1 MSIYEELFKK
11 GEYQKIVEEL
21 ELSTIPQEIWL
32 VVDSYV
38 QMNQIDNAIRTIE
51 NNREILLK
59 DDPKKLMFLNIDLY
73 LLNNDFV
80 KALTTFS
87 YFEELPYIS
96 IEVEELLPSLKQYI
110 YKKMNDKSSK
120 ISDSEIIKNIKNYD
134 KKDLFLKSVYEIQ
147 KRDIKPF
154 LSYLKNALISDKI
167 DDTIKSLILILL
179 VEKHVDD
186 EVKIIKDNKEYIVT
200 PHYLDPIL
208 TMDEIEKIVYGNI
221 NDKDVSILNL
231 MSQLIAEYALKIYP
245 DTIFED
251 GEEEYILAF
260 YMLANEM
267 FQKDTK
273 SIEDIIEQKHL
284 NKETILSIKKCIK
297 ETLNT
302 EQ

>member
-1 MSIYEELFKK
+1 MNIYDELFKK
-11 GEYQKIVEEL
+11 GEYQKIVDEL
-21 ELSTIPQEIWL
+21 ELSTDPQNIWL

-51 NNREILLK
+51 NNRDILLK
-59 DDPKKLMFLNIDLY
+59 DDPKKLMFLNIDLH

-80 KALTTFS
+80 RALTTFS

-96 IEVEELLPSLKQYI
+96 IEVEELLPTLKQYI

-120 ISDSEIIKNIKNYD
+120 MSEEEIIKNIKNYD
-134 KKDLFLKSVYEIQ
+134 NKDLFLKSVYEVQ

-154 LSYLKNALISDKI
+154 LLHLKNALVAEKI

-179 VEKHVDD
+179 VEKRVDD
-186 EVKIIKDNKEYIVT
+186 EIKVLKNDKEYFVI
-200 PHYLDPIL
+200 PHYLDPII

-231 MSQLIAEYALKIYP
+231 MTQLIADYALRIYP
-245 DTIFED
+245 DNVFED
-251 GEEEYILAF
+251 SEEEYVLAF
-260 YMLANEM
+260 YYLANEM

-273 SIEDIIEQKHL
+273 FIDTLLGQKQI
-284 NKETILSIKKCIK
+284 NKETIIAIKESIKDI
-297 ETLNT
+297 LNSK
-302 EQ
+302 